1 MRVKWSIVACSLTF
15 APAVAAAQPISWQ
28 RFLSLKRWGVDV
40 PTTVFTEDAGKP
52 ETGYGRRFLSS
63 DRRANLIVQP
73 VPNEARDLPAIFG
86 QEKTAL

>member
-1 MRVKWSIVACSLTF
+1 MAKIFVPETMA
-15 APAVAAAQPISWQ
+15 
-28 RFLSLKRWGVDV
+28 GVDV

-73 VPNEARDLPAIFG
+73 VPNEARDSPAIFG